1 MRREVWLLSFLSRP
15 KEGNDRQNAGR
26 EDAEQIDIDTG
37 RWQGEG
43 VDGKWGISPR
53 PLRDAD
59 DIYIAYPGVARGLLS
74 MLPYG
79 DHLRWGRLRFAHE
92 RWRVWLTPP

>member
-43 VDGKWGISPR
+43 VDGQS
-53 PLRDAD
+53 RDQGS
-59 DIYIAYPGVARGLLS
+59 GVRDEGLAS
-74 MLPYG
+74 
-79 DHLRWGRLRFAHE
+79 
-92 RWRVWLTPP
+92 